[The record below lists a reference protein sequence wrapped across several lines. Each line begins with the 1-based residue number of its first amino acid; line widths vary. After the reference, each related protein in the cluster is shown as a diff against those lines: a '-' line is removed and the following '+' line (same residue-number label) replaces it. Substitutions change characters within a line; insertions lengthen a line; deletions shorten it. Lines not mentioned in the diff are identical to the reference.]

1 MGTSGSRLRTTERY
15 DPRAGKWESLR
26 TDLIE
31 VRSAGHA
38 SNWLDRIYAMGG
50 TDQNQSVHSSLEVY
64 NPEGGGS
71 WIFRKS
77 MQNPRMDFG
86 CCVLSDSIMVGGGQH
101 GEVLASTEF
110 YRPEWTI
117 GNSVPRCC
125 RRATATD
132 YCL

>member
-1 MGTSGSRLRTTERY
+1 MGGGTSGSRLRTTERY

-31 VRSAGHA
+31 VRSAGQA
-38 SNWLDRIYAMGG
+38 TNCLDRLYVLGG

-77 MQNPRMDFG
+77 MQAPRMDFG
-86 CCVLSDSIMVGGGQH
+86 CWVLSTEMFF
-101 GEVLASTEF
+101 LRPNSTGLN
-110 YRPEWTI
+110 WMI
-117 GNSVPRCC
+117 GNWAQQCFRHV
-125 RRATATD
+125 TV
-132 YCL
+132 